1 MSAVGKL
8 LAQFVQREVVA
19 RTGLTDCRSHGR
31 TWDVLRLTRMPSICA
46 SLGYITNKHD
56 RELLLSAEGRDAIA
70 EGIVVAV
77 KRLYLMNDDTLSTG
91 SFTFAELL
99 EVERKSLR

>member
-1 MSAVGKL
+1 
-8 LAQFVQREVVA
+8 
-19 RTGLTDCRSHGR
+19 
-31 TWDVLRLTRMPSICA
+31 MPSICA